1 MRARLIFL
9 SMMVVHGLAC
19 NTGDESP
26 SMMPFN
32 SGTDGTVAISDAIA
46 PIPGNRQDVNPP
58 VIDATLDALVTPVD
72 AAPTVDIGAEC
83 TDRCMPYEVIWGRTG
98 GLTSY
103 DMRYALSPCREQRV
117 FVEAPFAA
125 NPDDLTCTR
134 IIPGCADPLGA
145 QYERAVDAMMQL
157 ADAALCETSTLFG
170 IDSRPVDGQIL
181 SIAFDNKECLL
192 GDPCDGV
199 SAGCIDPPDVLL
211 ATADALWDLGRDMER
226 DEPSCAMLT
235 NGL

>member
-83 TDRCMPYEVIWGRTG
+83 TDRCMPYEVI
-98 GLTSY
+98 
-103 DMRYALSPCREQRV
+103 
-117 FVEAPFAA
+117 
-125 NPDDLTCTR
+125 
-134 IIPGCADPLGA
+134 
-145 QYERAVDAMMQL
+145 
-157 ADAALCETSTLFG
+157 
-170 IDSRPVDGQIL
+170 
-181 SIAFDNKECLL
+181 
-192 GDPCDGV
+192 
-199 SAGCIDPPDVLL
+199 
-211 ATADALWDLGRDMER
+211 
-226 DEPSCAMLT
+226 
-235 NGL
+235 